1 MMKEIKF
8 KKIKLS
14 KKYLIKDDMYCKQ
27 SYALPVSQYIA
38 ISLKGM
44 KLSKY
49 LNQRKT
55 ETRYALSKIVNKRKF
70 VANGNISKLKNENY
84 ELTSY
89 YKGEIKNGKADGWG
103 IEVLISPPVRIYQ
116 DHTVVQ
122 YYEGEWKKGKRNGYG
137 ECYDYHPL
145 LGPTEQWKAE
155 DQIDKIYI
163 CQDDDNDIYSG
174 NSYKGIWKDGIIK
187 R

>member
-27 SYALPVSQYIA
+27 SYALSLNKYISITLKDMQLSEVS
-38 ISLKGM
+38 K
-44 KLSKY
+44 K
-49 LNQRKT
+49 RKT
-55 ETRYALSKIVNKRKF
+55 ETRYVSSNIINKRKF
-70 VANGNISKLKNENY
+70 VAEGNINKLKNLNY

-137 ECYDYHPL
+137 ECYDHHPL
-145 LGPTEQWKAE
+145 LGSALQSYAE
-155 DQIDKIYI
+155 GQREKIYI